1 MCSQYIFNR
10 LIGKGQGGGG
20 GGGGGGII
28 EQKKGEIMKTET
40 IVQKE

>member
-1 MCSQYIFNR
+1 MCSQYIFDR

-20 GGGGGGII
+20 GGGRGII
-28 EQKKGEIMKTET
+28 EQKKGEIMKTKT